1 MVHETHP
8 KARAWMQDEISLV
21 ILLPLAVS
29 AGLSIAPVPFS
40 IIDAFD
46 QLLDVETVEAP
57 AASIVAT
64 SSSVSGPM
72 TRGYK
77 LATNR
82 SNLKRKRKKNR

>member
-29 AGLSIAPVPFS
+29 AALYIAPAPVPFS
-40 IIDAFD
+40 IVDAFD
-46 QLLDVETVEAP
+46 QLLDVETAEAP

-72 TRGYK
+72 VE
-77 LATNR
+77 
-82 SNLKRKRKKNR
+82 